1 MIWNSASFG
10 LRKNENKF
18 GDILRLREEQ
28 LDTKSTEYLS
38 SHDVIVSTTCRL
50 VQSFDEVSVTIDQRV
65 RYPLFQANDG
75 VNCLKQLS
83 TPCDV
88 GSKGVHTICHCSS
101 IHFVRS
107 VPGDTGLLF
116 PIDDANFGLMHTFFK
131 IDEAELAKTKWIKVV
146 S

>member
-1 MIWNSASFG
+1 VIWNSASFG

-65 RYPLFQANDG
+65 RDPLFQANDG
-75 VNCLKQLS
+75 VTCLK
-83 TPCDV
+83 
-88 GSKGVHTICHCSS
+88 
-101 IHFVRS
+101 
-107 VPGDTGLLF
+107 
-116 PIDDANFGLMHTFFK
+116 
-131 IDEAELAKTKWIKVV
+131 
-146 S
+146 